1 MTIAI
6 VGTYPLS
13 PDCIRG
19 GVESSV
25 FGLANVLCKDD
36 IVDVFDTPRIG
47 GIDTGERHG
56 NLTIHRY
63 CNRGRYN
70 QDAIH
75 RANEVLRDI
84 VAIHPDLVHI
94 HGTGEFSSYVLRA
107 IKSYGIKVLLTVHG
121 LLHIEKRNLLKKH
134 FSIKHL
140 YQYIRQSRSEF
151 AILNE
156 AGHVIVDTEYVAN
169 KIKTYHQAGKICHIP
184 YMYVIPQ
191 GIDEAYLLSTPPRD
205 SHTILSVGTIS
216 RRKGHLFLLKAFDQ
230 VATKNPSAQL
240 VIAGVLAEKDYYA
253 VLLRYVASSPNKDRI
268 SIRVDL
274 PQHELLDL
282 YSHAVIFALHSQEE
296 SQGIALVEAMGAHLP
311 IVATQVGGIPFVVKD
326 NETGLLSEYTDIDTF
341 ANNLQELLSNT
352 AKRQFMA
359 ETAYME
365 AQKYTW
371 KQIADAIRA
380 LFNQL

>member
-1 MTIAI
+1 MTVAI

-25 FGLANVLCKDD
+25 YGLANVLCKED
-36 IVDVFDTPRIG
+36 IVDVFDTPRLG
-47 GIDTGERHG
+47 GLDTGERCG

-70 QDAIH
+70 QDAIQ

-84 VAIHPDLVHI
+84 VAIHPDIVHV
-94 HGTGEFSSYVLRA
+94 HGTSEYSGYLFRA
-107 IKSYGIKVLLTVHG
+107 IQAYGVKVLLTVHG

-134 FSIKHL
+134 FSLKRL
-140 YQYIRQSRSEF
+140 YQYVRQSYSEF
-151 AILNE
+151 AILNAAE
-156 AGHVIVDTEYVAN
+156 QVIVDTEYVAQQI
-169 KIKTYHQAGKICHIP
+169 KIYHQEGKISHLP
-184 YMYVIPQ
+184 SVHVIPQ
-191 GIDEAYLLSTPPRD
+191 GINEMYLQHTPQKD
-205 SHTILSVGTIS
+205 SSTILSVGTIS

-240 VIAGVLAEKDYYA
+240 VIAGVLAEKDYYE

-282 YSHAVIFALHSQEE
+282 YSHAAIFALHSQEE
-296 SQGIALVEAMGAHLP
+296 SQGIALVEAMAAHLP
-311 IVATQVGGIPFVVKD
+311 VVATQVGGIPFVVKD
-326 NETGLLSEYTDIDTF
+326 NETGLLSAYTDIDMF
-341 ANNLQELLSNT
+341 ANNLQKLLSNT
-352 AKRQFMA
+352 AKRQSMA
-359 ETAYME
+359 EAAYQE
-365 AQKYTW
+365 ARRYTW
-371 KQIADAIRA
+371 TQIVDAIRVVYKR
-380 LFNQL
+380 L